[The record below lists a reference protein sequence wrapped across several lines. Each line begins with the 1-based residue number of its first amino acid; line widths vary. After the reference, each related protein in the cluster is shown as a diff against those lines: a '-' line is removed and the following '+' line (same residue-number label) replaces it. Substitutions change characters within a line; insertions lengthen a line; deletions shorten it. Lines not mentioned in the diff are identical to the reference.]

1 MVWFKLF
8 RPKQWAKNVLV
19 FAAPGAAGVLGDVDS
34 LALTL
39 LAFACFCMA
48 ASGTYCWNDALDA
61 DEDRLHPTKCNRPIA
76 SGAIGVKPAMLVG
89 TLLLSGAVALSFVA
103 DWHLAVVIGS
113 YIVLTV
119 AYSAWLKHEPVID
132 IAAVAAG
139 FLLRAIAGGVAVD
152 VDISTWFLIVAGAGS
167 LFMVTGKRHAEI
179 LELGDGAGA
188 HRRAL
193 THYTLPYLAYVR
205 GVATSVAIVAYVLWA
220 FDVSSRAGNEV
231 LFQLSIVPFV
241 LGLLRYALLLETG
254 KGGAPEE
261 VVLSDRVL
269 QIIGL
274 VWVVCFGLGVLGHS

>member
-1 MVWFKLF
+1 MVWLKLF

-19 FAAPGAAGVLGDVDS
+19 FAAPGAAGVLGEGKS
-34 LALTL
+34 LVLTA

-61 DEDRLHPTKCNRPIA
+61 DEDRLHPTKCHRPIA
-76 SGAIGVKPAMLVG
+76 SGAVGVRPAMLVG
-89 TLLLSGAVALSFVA
+89 TLLLAGAIALSFVA
-103 DWHLAVVIGS
+103 NWHLAVVIAG
-113 YIVLTV
+113 YIVLTI
-119 AYSAWLKHEPVID
+119 AYSAWLKHEPVVD

-167 LFMVTGKRHAEI
+167 LFMVTGKRHAEL
-179 LELGDGAGA
+179 LELGDDAGA

-193 THYTLPYLAYVR
+193 AHYTLPYLAYVR
-205 GVATSVAIVAYVLWA
+205 GVATSIAIVAYVLWA
-220 FDVSSRAGNEV
+220 FDVSSRAGSEV

-269 QIIGL
+269 QLIGL
-274 VWVVCFGLGVLGHS
+274 VWVICFGLGVLGH

>member
-1 MVWFKLF
+1 MVWLKLF

-19 FAAPGAAGVLGDVDS
+19 FAAPGAAGVLGEGES

-61 DEDRLHPTKCNRPIA
+61 DEDRLHPTKCHRPIA
-76 SGAIGVKPAMLVG
+76 SGAITPRAAMVVG
-89 TLLLSGAVALSFVA
+89 TVLLGAAVGLSFVA
-103 DWHLAVVIGS
+103 NWHLAAVIGG
-113 YIVLTV
+113 YVVLTV
-119 AYSAWLKHEPVID
+119 TYSAWLKHEPVID

-139 FLLRAIAGGVAVD
+139 FLLRTIAGGFAVD
-152 VDISTWFLIVAGAGS
+152 VEISTLFLIVAGAGS
-167 LFMVTGKRHAEI
+167 LFMVTGKRHAEL
-179 LELGDGAGA
+179 LELGDGAHA
-188 HRRAL
+188 HRQAL
-193 THYTLPYLAYVR
+193 AHYSLGYLAYVR
-205 GVATSVAIVAYVLWA
+205 SVASSVAIVAYSLWA
-220 FDVSSRAGNEV
+220 FDVSERAGNEV

-269 QIIGL
+269 QLIGF
-274 VWVVCFGLGVLGHS
+274 VWVVCFGLGVLGH